1 MKPGRD
7 TNSEPGLLVAK
18 GAQRRRAS
26 RNGCFRGRLK
36 SRKTTNSF
44 MFCNTKHVT
53 AEWLACVASVSVQFG
68 SKKRVTRVHVRVKN
82 GASKR
87 AGRGGEERK
96 ETLAG
101 QTPGVWK
108 LPTWHVMPECAHRD
122 LMLSSA
128 VISWHIKCLTFRGAE
143 VNFRGRNKVFILEE
157 THGPR
162 EWRNLNESERSMQA
176 LKLHTEFDLQ
186 SWSYFVKLLRFSQ
199 TCEL

>member
-68 SKKRVTRVHVRVKN
+68 SKERVTRVHVRVKN
-82 GASKR
+82 GASKKS
-87 AGRGGEERK
+87 GEGWGRK
-96 ETLAG
+96 EGNACRTNPGSLKTAHLACHAWVRS
-101 QTPGVWK
+101 PRLDAVVSCHK
-108 LPTWHVMPECAHRD
+108 LTYKM
-122 LMLSSA
+122 
-128 VISWHIKCLTFRGAE
+128 
-143 VNFRGRNKVFILEE
+143 
-157 THGPR
+157 
-162 EWRNLNESERSMQA
+162 
-176 LKLHTEFDLQ
+176 FDLPL
-186 SWSYFVKLLRFSQ
+186 SGS
-199 TCEL
+199 ELSRTK